1 MTTSMWPLWASGPC
15 PCRERSRLQPWPT
28 ALQALPAAS
37 VCETPRQETLLSRQG
52 LKLSS
57 ISQGQIRAESSRRRV
72 DSAVPGKVALRS
84 RCRFAGS
91 VLPVPTNYT
100 ETQALLDPRGDSRQA
115 GTDAFPTGAVG
126 VSRGGPAAGPT
137 AHPFTDFSKSARARS
152 PDTPGL
158 DPARKTESLCLCGAC
173 PLEGVGS

>member
-1 MTTSMWPLWASGPC
+1 MGSRSSARAGWRSPVTTSMWPLWASGPC

-100 ETQALLDPRGDSRQA
+100 RRLRPCWT
-115 GTDAFPTGAVG
+115 
-126 VSRGGPAAGPT
+126 
-137 AHPFTDFSKSARARS
+137 
-152 PDTPGL
+152 
-158 DPARKTESLCLCGAC
+158 
-173 PLEGVGS
+173 LEGTAGRRGQMPSRLGRWGFPGVAWQLGPLPTPSLTSPSQPEPVAQTPLA